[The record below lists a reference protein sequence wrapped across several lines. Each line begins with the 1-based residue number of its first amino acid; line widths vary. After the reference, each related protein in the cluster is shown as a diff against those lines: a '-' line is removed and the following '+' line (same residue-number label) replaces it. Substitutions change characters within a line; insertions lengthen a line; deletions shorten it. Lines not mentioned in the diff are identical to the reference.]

1 MSMLTLFLV
10 SEILSKVQKK
20 KKDLKELLNI
30 ESINIEEVRVS
41 NWNIEKF

>member
-10 SEILSKVQKK
+10 SELLSKVQKK